1 MVERETPAH
10 GDKTDPNFQYGTTQ
24 AYVALVILVGEAS
37 AFSIQI
43 FFNQSVQ
50 AAWGWG
56 ICKKNI
62 EDHYYKRNTYS
73 RNTLFK
79 KDF

>member
-1 MVERETPAH
+1 VVERETPAH

-43 FFNQSVQ
+43 FLISPFKQLE
-50 AAWGWG
+50 AGEFA
-56 ICKKNI
+56 KK
-62 EDHYYKRNTYS
+62 Y
-73 RNTLFK
+73 
-79 KDF
+79 